1 LVTSTRSTN
10 YWLGLPRASYVC
22 VTRSDVVAESAG
34 GVSRIAVASSA
45 GRIGVESGLDAA
57 RLLEWQRE
65 LPGLTAEAWLP
76 ITGALRRIRAT
87 KDNLEQVLLRHAS
100 EVTCGAVAE
109 AVRALRP
116 GCTEADVL
124 SWYQCGL
131 LDRHGGLVGRDDVT
145 VLTGSRTTR
154 TWGGVTTRAVQ
165 LGEPVTIDVGTAV
178 RGYWS
183 DVARSVVLVDSRRAV
198 PPGWRKAFDAVRAAL
213 GRVCHDCRP
222 GATAGSLATACE
234 AELERR
240 GFAGSMP
247 HHLGHG
253 IGLESHELPLV
264 TVDSATILEP
274 GMVIAVEPA
283 VVIPDLLGV
292 RIEETLLVTED
303 GCRII
308 SQPSQEELSPDGVVV
323 V

>member
-1 LVTSTRSTN
+1 M
-10 YWLGLPRASYVC
+10 YASQGATAC
-22 VTRSDVVAESAG
+22 PSLR
-34 GVSRIAVASSA
+34 
-45 GRIGVESGLDAA
+45 AA
-57 RLLEWQRE
+57 R
-65 LPGLTAEAWLP
+65 
-76 ITGALRRIRAT
+76 GASRFR
-87 KDNLEQVLLRHAS
+87 
-100 EVTCGAVAE
+100 
-109 AVRALRP
+109 RAL
-116 GCTEADVL
+116 G
-124 SWYQCGL
+124 
-131 LDRHGGLVGRDDVT
+131 DRAENGGR
-145 VLTGSRTTR
+145 TG
-154 TWGGVTTRAVQ
+154 
-165 LGEPVTIDVGTAV
+165 
-178 RGYWS
+178 
-183 DVARSVVLVDSRRAV
+183 